1 VTDLVHSEQV
11 GGFDRLLID
20 SPSNRNALSIQLIEE
35 FLELVRASADGSSR
49 GLLITHS
56 GPAFCSGVDLR
67 ERRALGKG
75 DDSHSRLLGGLLTQL
90 WNYPKPVVTSVRGA
104 VRGGGMGLLSCS
116 DIAIASPDATF
127 AYSETRVGVAPALV
141 MAVTL
146 PAMSSRRLLPWL
158 LSGGVFSAAE
168 ALELG
173 LVTSVDATPGTG
185 AWEAC
190 LSELSAGAPLAQRTV
205 KRLSRGLQGVDM
217 AASIAEMTAESSALF
232 DSSEA
237 EEGMASFAEHRAPAW
252 AIEQQ

>member
-1 VTDLVHSEQV
+1 VTDLLHSERV

-20 SPSNRNALSIQLIEE
+20 SPSNRNALSIGLLEQ
-35 FLELVRASADGSSR
+35 FSELVRSSAAGTGR
-49 GLLITHS
+49 GLVITHS

-75 DDSHSRLLGGLLTQL
+75 DDSHSRLLGSLLSEL

-116 DIAIASPDATF
+116 DIVIASPDATF

-158 LSGGVFSAAE
+158 LSGGVFAADE
-168 ALELG
+168 ALALG

-185 AWEAC
+185 AWEDC
-190 LSELSAGAPLAQRTV
+190 LLELSAGAPQAQMTV
-205 KRLSRGLQGVDM
+205 KRLSRRLQGVDM
-217 AASIAEMTAESSALF
+217 AASITEMTAESAALF

-237 EEGMASFAEHRAPAW
+237 KEGMASFTEHRAPTW
-252 AIEQQ
+252 SIQ

>member
-1 VTDLVHSEQV
+1 MTDLVHSERV

-20 SPSNRNALSIQLIEE
+20 SPANRNAMSIRLLEE
-35 FLELVRASADGSSR
+35 FFELVVASATGTGR
-49 GLLITHS
+49 GLVITHS

-75 DDSHSRLLGGLLTQL
+75 DDSHSRLLGRLLTEL

-116 DIAIASPDATF
+116 DIVIASPDATF

-158 LSGGVFSAAE
+158 LSGGVFTADE
-168 ALELG
+168 ALALG

-190 LSELSAGAPLAQRTV
+190 LSELSAAAPLAQMTV
-205 KRLSRGLQGVDM
+205 KRLSRRLQHVDM
-217 AASIAEMTAESSALF
+217 AASITEMTAESAALF

-237 EEGMASFAEHRAPAW
+237 EEGMASFAERRAPAW
-252 AIEQQ
+252 AIE